1 MARAGRAYGRA
12 SERASAILRPRRST
26 EETDWWRSG
35 GRSIFL
41 AANASSIGGAGA
53 DLHADEVAVGGRAG
67 LRAGDK
73 EAAIWAVH

>member
-1 MARAGRAYGRA
+1 MARAAVRTA
-12 SERASAILRPRRST
+12 ERVSAILGQRRLT
-26 EETDWWRSG
+26 EETDWRRSG

-41 AANASSIGGAGA
+41 AANASSIGGGGA

-73 EAAIWAVH
+73 EAIWAVH